1 MIVAEAIAAL
11 QSRVFAGQWER
22 VILPGEADGVKIT
35 KRLDDR
41 CRVTM
46 PSDVC
51 EYLELKPGDFVELIV
66 KKLSKTPK
74 KDS

>member
-1 MIVAEAIAAL
+1 MIATEAISTL
-11 QSRVFAGQWER
+11 QSRVFAAQWER

-66 KKLSKTPK
+66 KKLSKPK
-74 KDS
+74 KET